1 MDKKE
6 ILEKSEGI
14 IAGYAKIIG
23 SAVYYLEQYF
33 AGQEVSLY
41 GVRMI
46 GEACSLRKD
55 SEGIEMV
62 LHVHLKNG
70 GNRKVVEDLERVIA
84 KFFELAD
91 KHIEYGDE
99 YKSFDIP
106 TIFDKLFVEMLK
118 EKTELI
124 SRRIAKID
132 SDCEW
137 ITDSINI
144 TAINNSENY
153 EMDEIDDAEK
163 ENGYRS
169 DRIFD
174 NLEHIQ
180 RIASFMADY
189 REARELCWTYGL
201 HSLVELLSLIEER
214 IKRYSSELSP
224 AEYVKEKYRKAVEA
238 GEFIF
243 ESDYELRDWECQDFR
258 LREEIDSM
266 VAESFSVEDDAV
278 EDEESATNYQSQ
290 GQHKSDH
297 PRREYF
303 SWQKVNHIHEICN
316 GNQFDDVTIG
326 EMYSIIN
333 LHDCTKSLICQEGEL
348 ERVCHLIYVLGEQMP
363 KTHGRIWRRSMCE
376 HLNITPRSYNKNYK
390 KVSSGTS
397 KNHEIFEKKIDVML
411 KKFEEID
418 EAA

>member
-1 MDKKE
+1 MNKKE

-14 IAGYAKIIG
+14 ISGYAKIIG
-23 SAVYYLEQYF
+23 RAVLYLERHF
-33 AGQEVSLY
+33 TGKETSLY

-46 GEACSLRKD
+46 GEACSLKKD

-70 GNRKVVEDLERVIA
+70 GDRKVVDDLAQAVS

-91 KHIEYGDE
+91 KYIEYGDE

-106 TIFDKLFVEMLK
+106 TIFDKMFVEMLK
-118 EKTELI
+118 EKTILI
-124 SRRIAKID
+124 SRRVAKID
-132 SDCEW
+132 SDRDW
-137 ITDSINI
+137 ISDSINI
-144 TAINNSENY
+144 TSINNCENY

-163 ENGYRS
+163 ENKYRS

-174 NLEHIQ
+174 NLDHIK

-189 REARELCWTYGL
+189 REAREQCWEYGL
-201 HSLVELLSLIEER
+201 HSLVELASIIEER

-224 AEYVKEKYRKAVEA
+224 AEYVKEKYRKAIEA

-258 LREEIDSM
+258 LREEIDTM
-266 VAESFSVEDDAV
+266 VSESVDVEDGAS
-278 EDEESATNYQSQ
+278 EDEESTTNDCIS
-290 GQHKSDH
+290 GQPKVNRQ
-297 PRREYF
+297 RREYF

-333 LHDCTKSLICQEGEL
+333 LHDCTNSLVCQEGEL

-363 KTHGRIWRRSMCE
+363 KAHRRMWRKSMCE

-390 KVSSGTS
+390 KVSSNPS
-397 KNHEIFEKKIDVML
+397 KNHEIFEKKIEVML
-411 KKFEEID
+411 KKFEDLD